1 KKATAEWIELLEPLG
16 VPCGPIY
23 SLDQVFAHPQVEHRG
38 LKVEL
43 PHPLAG
49 RVPLVANPIKFS
61 RTPQRYD
68 TPPPLLGEH
77 TDDILRRLLGR
88 TEAEIAALRGAGVI

>member
-1 KKATAEWIELLEPLG
+1 
-16 VPCGPIY
+16 PCGPIY

-38 LKVEL
+38 LKVKV

-49 RVPLVANPIKFS
+49 DVPLVANPIKFS
-61 RTPQRYD
+61 RTPQCYD

-77 TDDILRRLLGR
+77 TEETLRRLLGKS
-88 TEAEIAALRGAGVI
+88 EAEIAALRGAGVI